1 MEIRP
6 YSGPTSGP
14 IIALLTE
21 LVRHTLEPQ
30 TFVKD
35 IDILPVLSFCF
46 YTRTS
51 RRHYV
56 WNMDLYYLSGGH
68 ASLSWP
74 LSFDRRQS
82 HWIFDCLCLLFCR
95 ISTRTDASREIA
107 FETSAT
113 NHRKSHK
120 KNTTDSCVDHSLP
133 TLDCSPI
140 NQFFTSFPAFNYDPS
155 ITPSESYGL
164 LQKHQKWPRKSAE
177 NLENWERYQ
186 SALRKE
192 FDLWYGS
199 EDDLGAWHS
208 LCRAIGIHPLP
219 TTCESCEEVSNFRV
233 VDLPLLNKDTDRE
246 KPSCQYDWLDS
257 LGPERR

>member
-1 MEIRP
+1 MPVSHGP
-6 YSGPTSGP
+6 YHLIEDSHIESL
-14 IIALLTE
+14 IAY
-21 LVRHTLEPQ
+21 V
-30 TFVKD
+30 
-35 IDILPVLSFCF
+35 SCF
-46 YTRTS
+46 AVS
-51 RRHYV
+51 V
-56 WNMDLYYLSGGH
+56 
-68 ASLSWP
+68 P
-74 LSFDRRQS
+74 
-82 HWIFDCLCLLFCR
+82 C
-95 ISTRTDASREIA
+95 TDASREIA

-246 KPSCQYDWLDS
+246 KPSCQYD
-257 LGPERR
+257 